1 LEVREQIPTASK
13 TTALETF
20 CEESILPKDL
30 RNRHFDLI
38 AFAYDRLI
46 GRPDTYGLAEMLGLP
61 VQGLLL
67 DAGGGT
73 GRVSFPL
80 RAFVGGV
87 IVADLSGQMLRYAK
101 EKGGIHVMKART
113 EELPFSDGAF
123 ARVIVIDALHHF
135 SRMEASIAELVRV
148 LEPGGRIL
156 IEEPDLTLPAVKLVA
171 VAEKLLLME
180 SHFRTPEAIGA
191 VMKTHGLSPAIR
203 RSGRF
208 RSWIA
213 ADKPA

>member
-1 LEVREQIPTASK
+1 LLT
-13 TTALETF
+13 
-20 CEESILPKDL
+20 DL

-38 AFAYDRLI
+38 AFTYDRLI

-80 RAFVGGV
+80 SAFVGGV
-87 IVADLSGQMLRYAK
+87 VVADLSGQMLRYAK
-101 EKGGIHVMKART
+101 KKGGINVMKART

-171 VAEKLLLME
+171 VAEKFLLME

>member
-1 LEVREQIPTASK
+1 MLT
-13 TTALETF
+13 
-20 CEESILPKDL
+20 DL

-46 GRPDTYGLAEMLGLP
+46 GRPNADRLAKMLGLP
-61 VQGLLL
+61 VQGRLL

-73 GRVSFPL
+73 GRVSTFL
-80 RAFVGGV
+80 RPFVGAV
-87 IVADLSGQMLRYAK
+87 VVADLSAGMLRYARA
-101 EKGGIHVMKART
+101 KGGIETVRTRT
-113 EELPFSDGAF
+113 EELPFPDGAF

-191 VMKTHGLSPAIR
+191 VMKTHGLSASIR
-203 RSGRF
+203 RSGHF
-208 RSWIA
+208 RSWIT
-213 ADKPA
+213 ADKLG

>member
-1 LEVREQIPTASK
+1 M
-13 TTALETF
+13 
-20 CEESILPKDL
+20 PKDL
-30 RNRHFDLI
+30 RNRYFDLI

-46 GRPDTYGLAEMLGLP
+46 GRPDTYGLMEMLGLP
-61 VQGLLL
+61 VQGVLL

-87 IVADLSGQMLRYAK
+87 VVADFSGQMLRYAK
-101 EKGGIHVMKART
+101 KKGGIHVIKART
-113 EELPFSDGAF
+113 EELPFSVRVF

-148 LEPGGRIL
+148 LKPGGRIL

>member
-1 LEVREQIPTASK
+1 MLT
-13 TTALETF
+13 
-20 CEESILPKDL
+20 DL

-46 GRPDTYGLAEMLGLP
+46 GRPDADRLANMLGLP
-61 VQGLLL
+61 VQGRLL

-73 GRVSFPL
+73 GRVSSFL
-80 RAFVGGV
+80 RPFVGV
-87 IVADLSGQMLRYAK
+87 VVVADLSEGMLRRARAK
-101 EKGGIHVMKART
+101 EGLETVRTRT
-113 EELPFSDGAF
+113 EELPFPDGAF

-135 SRMEASIAELVRV
+135 SRMDEAIAELVRV

-171 VAEKLLLME
+171 IAEKLLLME

-191 VMKTHGLSPAIR
+191 VMKTRGLSASIR
-203 RSGRF
+203 RSGHF
-208 RSWIA
+208 RSWIT
-213 ADKPA
+213 ADKPG